1 MTETI
6 TPQEIGDVLAMAAA
20 RDQRTVGDGDILA
33 WYDDLN
39 AAGITFTDA
48 RQALSRFYV
57 QQAGI
62 PADRRFRITTPDLIE
77 LVRKTRRER
86 VANFVYE
93 PADRE
98 ETGDEFRAR
107 YRAQLDAVASGRVA
121 TPVQRPMLEG
131 GPAPELARKLR
142 GLLKAVPSGEADDAT
157 PPAEPAPQI
166 GAMTVPCPRE
176 DCKALV
182 GRQCKFPSGK
192 FRPKPHPARLLVAEG
207 GTYDPDAERAEEQRR
222 KEISAAAL
230 AHAS

>member
-39 AAGITFTDA
+39 AAGITFADA

-93 PADRE
+93 PLDRE
-98 ETGDEFRAR
+98 ETGDEFRTR
-107 YRAQLDAVASGRVA
+107 YRAQLDAVASGRVPA
-121 TPVQRPMLEG
+121 PAQRPMLEG
-131 GPAPELARKLR
+131 GPSPDLARKLR
-142 GLLKAVPSGEADDAT
+142 GLLKAVPSNETDAAT
-157 PPAEPAPQI
+157 SPTDPAPQI

-176 DCKALV
+176 DCKALI
-182 GRQCKFPSGK
+182 GRQCKFPTGK
-192 FRPKPHPARLLVAEG
+192 LRPKPHPARVLVAEG
-207 GTYDPDAERAEEQRR
+207 GTYDPDAERAEERRR

-230 AHAS
+230 AS